1 MAESLVIIEA
11 PGKRAGLSDVLWR
24 AGMRGFE
31 VLATAGHIA
40 TNPARL
46 TPLGITSSFR
56 ETAYAIRED
65 RQAVCERIREAAQNT
80 AGRIYLA
87 TDDDQEGD
95 VIARDVWRM
104 VIAPEDRARVLR
116 VRLRAL
122 SPAEVQSAFEAA
134 GPFDPLSAAKGDARR
149 VLDRLVGALSSA

>member
-46 TPLGITSSFR
+46 TPLCITSSFR
-56 ETAYAIRED
+56 ETGYAIRED
-65 RQAVCERIREAAQNT
+65 RRAACERIREAAQNT
-80 AGRIYLA
+80 TGHILPSDGR
-87 TDDDQEGD
+87 
-95 VIARDVWRM
+95 
-104 VIAPEDRARVLR
+104 
-116 VRLRAL
+116 
-122 SPAEVQSAFEAA
+122 
-134 GPFDPLSAAKGDARR
+134 
-149 VLDRLVGALSSA
+149 